1 MPIEPG
7 TSLLHYTLTEKIGE
21 GGMGT
26 VWRATDTTLN
36 RDVAIKLLPQIFS
49 NDPERLARFERE
61 AKLLATLSHPNIA
74 AIYGLHQASTAEGPV
89 RFLAMELVEG
99 EDLQRQLS
107 QGCLPVDQALD
118 VAVQIA
124 AGIEAAHE
132 KGVIHRDL
140 KPANVVRSS
149 DGSVKVLDFGL
160 AKSFVGEGATGS
172 VDLST
177 SPTMTSV
184 GTMAGV
190 ILGTASYMS
199 PEQAR
204 GQAVDQRT
212 DVWAF
217 GCVLF
222 ELLSGTKPF
231 GGDTLTDVLAAI
243 VRAEPEWDALAGKVP
258 ENVVALI
265 KRCLRKNPRERLR
278 SMGDIGLTLKELADA
293 GTVAASSQTVAGRRG
308 LSPGLAAGLLLAV
321 AVVAAGLGGWLSRS
335 EPVAELTRRLS
346 IQLPEGAFLPGGTGT
361 DLAISRDG
369 STVVYLADDLDQR
382 MLHVRGIDDFE
393 SRPLPGTEGS
403 SKPFFSPDGEWVG
416 FATNEGIK
424 KISLSSLEIY
434 PICEPCDWADWGD
447 DGNVIFSRD
456 NGFWQVSE
464 FGGQTEHV
472 VGPMPDKGIPA
483 MIRPNVLPGSK
494 LVLFEIGMH
503 TFGGVGV
510 VSLESGEVLRISTD
524 GSDPFYSSTGH
535 IVFARQSTL
544 FAVPFDAER
553 FEVTGREA
561 HVLQGVRV
569 ENAGAIQAAVSENG
583 VLIYAP
589 SGAAMGTQLTWVDRQ
604 GNTEAVNDQW
614 RLYTKPRISPNGERI
629 ATVVNDGGKTDIW
642 IVDADSGGMAP
653 LTTSG
658 SASAPVWTPDGTHVT
673 FAEGTAAPFTIRSI
687 SVERSGQVETL
698 FSSDY
703 PIEPQAWHV
712 DGNLLVYVETQGN
725 DDLFVFDASATTRTA
740 LFDGDTQETGG
751 AALSPDGKRL
761 SYVSDKTG
769 GREVYLT
776 PFPEPGVEV
785 LVSIGGGGSPL
796 WSPDGSELFYRVYRR
811 FNSASIDG
819 LRVTSRDPAF
829 DAVFF
834 WGSGLGAH
842 ADVHPDGKRF
852 LVLQKNESQ
861 ARPGINVVLNWF
873 DELKRRAPADR

>member
-1 MPIEPG
+1 MPIESG

-21 GGMGT
+21 GGMGA

-61 AKLLATLSHPNIA
+61 AKLLAALSHPNIA
-74 AIYGLHQASTAEGPV
+74 AIYGLHQAGTAEGPV

-107 QGCLPVDQALD
+107 QGGLPVDQALD
-118 VAVQIA
+118 IAVQIA

-222 ELLSGTKPF
+222 ELLSGAKPF

-258 ENVVALI
+258 EDVVALI

-278 SMGDIGLTLKELADA
+278 SVGDIGLTLKELADA
-293 GTVAASSQTVAGRRG
+293 GTVAASSQAVAGRRG

-335 EPVAELTRRLS
+335 EPVAEPARRLS
-346 IQLPEGAFLPGGTGT
+346 IQLPEGAFLPGGIGT

-403 SKPFFSPDGEWVG
+403 STPFFSPDGEWVG
-416 FATNEGIK
+416 FMTDEGIE

-434 PICEPCDWADWGD
+434 PICEACDWADWGD

-456 NGFWQVSE
+456 NGFWRVSE
-464 FGGQTEHV
+464 NGGQTEHV

-494 LVLFEIGMH
+494 LVLFE
-503 TFGGVGV
+503 
-510 VSLESGEVLRISTD
+510 SE
-524 GSDPFYSSTGH
+524 
-535 IVFARQSTL
+535 
-544 FAVPFDAER
+544 
-553 FEVTGREA
+553 EA
-561 HVLQGVRV
+561 
-569 ENAGAIQAAVSENG
+569 
-583 VLIYAP
+583 
-589 SGAAMGTQLTWVDRQ
+589 
-604 GNTEAVNDQW
+604 
-614 RLYTKPRISPNGERI
+614 
-629 ATVVNDGGKTDIW
+629 
-642 IVDADSGGMAP
+642 
-653 LTTSG
+653 
-658 SASAPVWTPDGTHVT
+658 AS
-673 FAEGTAAPFTIRSI
+673 
-687 SVERSGQVETL
+687 
-698 FSSDY
+698 
-703 PIEPQAWHV
+703 
-712 DGNLLVYVETQGN
+712 
-725 DDLFVFDASATTRTA
+725 
-740 LFDGDTQETGG
+740 
-751 AALSPDGKRL
+751 
-761 SYVSDKTG
+761 
-769 GREVYLT
+769 
-776 PFPEPGVEV
+776 
-785 LVSIGGGGSPL
+785 
-796 WSPDGSELFYRVYRR
+796 
-811 FNSASIDG
+811 
-819 LRVTSRDPAF
+819 
-829 DAVFF
+829 
-834 WGSGLGAH
+834 
-842 ADVHPDGKRF
+842 
-852 LVLQKNESQ
+852 
-861 ARPGINVVLNWF
+861 
-873 DELKRRAPADR
+873 